1 MSEQAEANDAQ
12 PSEEIIWPESAELT
26 YGYLLADD
34 LAHLNDY
41 IEKYDIR
48 WLLTDS
54 SGRQYTN
61 PDVPP
66 TTVLD
71 SGTIELRAG
80 NGSGMIADPRTEF
93 PNYDAHVENGTWSV
107 IPRTVTVEWEYANGS
122 WTAKLG
128 NLLPGDEVSA
138 SVDADGTLTL
148 TGADAAD
155 AMTWAVEQ
163 GIIAGSN
170 GSLLPKS
177 GVTRAQ
183 TALMLQR
190 FAARQAQ

>member
-1 MSEQAEANDAQ
+1 MYTVFGRRRVPA
-12 PSEEIIWPESAELT
+12 
-26 YGYLLADD
+26 
-34 LAHLNDY
+34 
-41 IEKYDIR
+41 R

-190 FAARQAQ
+190 FAARQVQ